1 MIEKPSISRVIFVAL
16 PTVVLLGYG
25 WFVVTTYSPYL
36 NWQLQL
42 RSPDLAGLPEDVV
55 GFGFWMW
62 WPPIALLFAFALT
75 SALATIERRAR
86 LAIILVSAFAVL
98 SVADY
103 YLHERLVEALLRG

>member
-1 MIEKPSISRVIFVAL
+1 MIEKPSVSRVLLVAL
-16 PTVVLLGYG
+16 PAIVLVGYG
-25 WFVVTTYSPYL
+25 LFIVMTYSPYL

-42 RSPDLAGLPEDVV
+42 RSPELAGLPEDVI

-62 WPPIALLFAFALT
+62 WPLVALSFAFALT
-75 SALATIERRAR
+75 SALAAIERRGRIAT
-86 LAIILVSAFAVL
+86 ILVSVFIVM